1 MERLLQRCAALDVHQ
16 ASVSACVRVPGERDE
31 RLELSQRFGA
41 TTPDLLALADWL
53 RGHGVTHVAMEGT
66 GVYWK
71 PVYYALEG
79 EFELLLVNAAHV
91 KQVPGRKTDTKDA
104 AWLCQLL
111 ECGLLRASFVPPKPI
126 RELRDL
132 TRYRKT
138 LIRDRASEANRL
150 HKVLEDAGVK
160 LSSVASNVL
169 GVSGRLMLE
178 ALCQGTNDPE
188 VLAELARGRLRS
200 KLPALRR
207 ALESRFRGHHAF
219 LVTQILAH
227 LDYLDEAID
236 ACSARIEE
244 EIAPFASAVKLLES
258 IPGVGRRNAEVIIAE
273 IGADMTA
280 FPSSRH
286 LASWAKLSPGNNE
299 SAGKRKTGATGKG
312 SPWLRSALVESALAA
327 TRTHGYLRA
336 RYWRVRQRRGHHRA
350 VIAVAHAILE
360 ISYQMLSTGE
370 LYRELGED
378 FYERRDS
385 QRAKDRHLR
394 ALERLGYHVTVEP
407 APDREAA

>member
-1 MERLLQRCAALDVHQ
+1 LQRCAALDVHQ
-16 ASVSACVRVPGERDE
+16 ASVTACVRVPGGRDE
-31 RLELSQRFGA
+31 RLELNQQFGA

-178 ALCQGTNDPE
+178 ALCQGTDDPA

-207 ALESRFRGHHAF
+207 ALEGRFRGHHAF

-236 ACSARIEE
+236 ACSARIEQ
-244 EIAPFASAVKLLES
+244 EIAPFAAAVTLLES
-258 IPGVGRRNAEVIIAE
+258 IPGIGRRNAEVIIAE
-273 IGADMTA
+273 IGADMSA

-327 TRTHGYLRA
+327 TRAHGYLRA
-336 RYWRVRQRRGHHRA
+336 RYWRVRQRRGHQRA

-360 ISYQMLSTGE
+360 ISYQMLTSGE

-394 ALERLGYHVTVEP
+394 ALERLGYHVTVQPTP
-407 APDREAA
+407 AEVAV

>member
-1 MERLLQRCAALDVHQ
+1 MDRLLERCAALDVHQ
-16 ASVSACVRVPGERDE
+16 ASVSVCVRVPGDGGGRGEVE
-31 RLELSQRFGA
+31 ARFA
-41 TTPDLLALADWL
+41 TTTPDLLALCDWL

-111 ECGLLRASFVPPKPI
+111 ECGLLRASFVPPQPI

-132 TRYRKT
+132 TRYRKA
-138 LIRDRASEANRL
+138 LIADRASEANRL
-150 HKVLEDAGVK
+150 HKLLEDAGVK

-178 ALCQGTNDPE
+178 ALCQGSNDP
-188 VLAELARGRLRS
+188 VALAELARGRLRS

-207 ALESRFRGHHAF
+207 ALESRFRNHHAF
-219 LVTQILAH
+219 LVAQILAH
-227 LDYLDEAID
+227 LDYLDEAIT
-236 ACSARIEE
+236 ACSARIDEQT
-244 EIAPFASAVKLLES
+244 APFASALRLLES
-258 IPGVGRRNAEVIIAE
+258 IPGVGRRTAEVIVAE
-273 IGADMTA
+273 IGVDMTV

-286 LASWAKLSPGNNE
+286 LASWAKLAPGNNE
-299 SAGKRKTGATGKG
+299 SAGKRKSGSTGKG
-312 SPWLRSALVESALAA
+312 SPWLRSALVESALAG
-327 TRTHGYLRA
+327 TRTRGYLRA
-336 RYWRVRQRRGHHRA
+336 KYWRIRQRRGHQRA

-360 ISYQMLSTGE
+360 ISYQMLTTGE
-370 LYRELGED
+370 VYRELGDD
-378 FYERRDS
+378 FFERRDTE
-385 QRAKDRHLR
+385 RATRHHLR
-394 ALERLGYHVTVEP
+394 ALERLGYRITIDALPTPET
-407 APDREAA
+407 A